1 MAHSKPTILLTDDN
15 PHYLKVLSD
24 LLLPFYTV
32 LAANSGEGA
41 LAHLLRTQDY
51 VQRLARRLQTHL
63 RFAHLLTKHYIE
75 LLARSA
81 PLHDSGK
88 VGIPD
93 HILLNP

>member
-1 MAHSKPTILLTDDN
+1 MAHSKPKIVLADDN
-15 PHYLKVLSD
+15 PHYPKVLRD
-24 LLLPFYTV
+24 LLLPSYTV

-51 VQRLARRLQTHL
+51 VQR
-63 RFAHLLTKHYIE
+63 FAHLLTKHYIE

-81 PLHDSGK
+81 PLHGTSK